1 MDRNVMKLLRNNQ
14 ALYLIVFLG
23 FVLRL
28 IALPFSQVVDA
39 DAVTRVFIAGNWL
52 ANPHFIYEGIW
63 LPIHF
68 YFNGIAIAIFG
79 ERVTGPILFHI
90 ILTCLTAIPLFYFTK
105 REFSEKGAW
114 FVAAFYMLSPIVFRN
129 SFHTLSGLP
138 YAFFVAHAMNHISK
152 SVRNDDFRQAIYAGL
167 YMTIAAGF
175 RYEAWLLIAIF
186 TGVYLLFR
194 KWKYTVYFWVASMIF
209 PAFWMAGN
217 YIAHGNIFFG
227 LSGTYEWN
235 ILMEGVNDQISTSE
249 RITRLLFFPVSW
261 FLYFSP
267 LLVIWLAWKAVQ
279 AIKTGDIKRPHLI
292 WSIPFWVVFIMFG
305 YRAYEGT
312 LLLFH
317 RYTISLILLSAPFT
331 ALIFEHVRWERL
343 TRVAA
348 VIILASLIPLSYVWM
363 GIPVEKMFSFNQPLY
378 AAFKEIR
385 TDSQQNFQAIPRLSI
400 QKYVDYSKV
409 INSHITEE
417 SGLILDFVM
426 WDNTFYLA
434 LNSQLPRDQVYIVDG
449 SKHGQVYHEG
459 LQKICT
465 EFPTGVI
472 LLKCFSK
479 FSDRY
484 QLAGN
489 ILTLQLDDT
498 YHLKL
503 TYIAGEMGVG
513 IFEYE
518 VTDIPGEREELAF
531 DCPEK
536 NSLQHILFSL
546 RYNYKLQNDI
556 RRKARD
562 HGHSFEKQFMNDAQ
576 WILENQPEK

>member
-1 MDRNVMKLLRNNQ
+1 MKLFKKNQ

-23 FVLRL
+23 FIMRL
-28 IALPFSQVVDA
+28 VALPFSQVVDA
-39 DAVTRVFIAGNWL
+39 DAVTRVFIAEKWL
-52 ANPHFIYEGIW
+52 EDPHFIFEGIW
-63 LPIHF
+63 LPFHF
-68 YFNGIAIAIFG
+68 YFNAIAIAIFG

-90 ILTCLTAIPLFYFTK
+90 LLTCLTAIPLYHFTK

-114 FVAAFYMLSPIVFRN
+114 FAAAFYLLSPIVFRN

-138 YAFFVAHAMNHISK
+138 YAFFAAHAMNHISR
-152 SVRNDDFRQAIYAGL
+152 SIRGNDFKNAIYAGL

-186 TGVYLLFR
+186 TGVYLLFKR
-194 KWKYTVYFWVASMIF
+194 WKYTIYFWVAAMIF
-209 PAFWMAGN
+209 PVFWMAGN
-217 YIAHGNIFFG
+217 YIAHQNIFFG

-235 ILMEGVNDQISTSE
+235 IVMEGVNDELSLSE

-267 LLVIWLAWKAVQ
+267 ILIIWLAWKVIQ
-279 AIKTGDIKRPHLI
+279 SMKNKNFRRSWLI
-292 WSIPFWVVFIMFG
+292 WSIPFWVVFVMFG

-331 ALIFEHVRWERL
+331 ALIFEHVRWKRL
-343 TRVAA
+343 TRIAA
-348 VIILASLIPLSYVWM
+348 IIILATLLPLSYFWM
-363 GIPVEKMFSFNQPLY
+363 GMPVEKMFSANQPLR
-378 AAFKEIR
+378 AALKEIR
-385 TDSQQNFQAIPRLSI
+385 TDSQQNFQAIPRLSN
-400 QKYVDYSKV
+400 QNYAEYSKE
-409 INSHITEE
+409 IKKHISEE

-459 LQKICT
+459 LIDVLKNTANGI
-465 EFPTGVI
+465 I
-472 LLKCFSK
+472 LLKCDSK
-479 FSDRY
+479 FADSYELNGD
-484 QLAGN
+484 
-489 ILTLQLDDT
+489 ILTFQLDAP

-503 TYIAGEMGVG
+503 TPVTGETGVG
-513 IFEYE
+513 IFRYE
-518 VTDIPGEREELAF
+518 ITDNPGDRGNLNF

-536 NSLQHILFSL
+536 NSMEHILFSI
-546 RYNYKLQNDI
+546 RYNYKLQNDV

-562 HGHSFEKQFMNDAQ
+562 HGLRFEEQLMNDAIY
-576 WILENQPEK
+576 ILEHLPEN